1 MNKILKN
8 KILIIQIKI
17 QNMSQINNKNLNK
30 LSLIVLMSQNGK
42 EDKDLMEKKKFR
54 IKRIKQQKIKA
65 SNHTWESIIL

>member
-8 KILIIQIKI
+8 QTLIIQIKI

-54 IKRIKQQKIKA
+54 IKQIKQQKIKA

>member
-1 MNKILKN
+1 
-8 KILIIQIKI
+8 
-17 QNMSQINNKNLNK
+17 MSQINNKNLNK

>member
-1 MNKILKN
+1 MNKKLKN
-8 KILIIQIKI
+8 QTLIIQIKI

-42 EDKDLMEKKKFR
+42 EDKDLMAKKKSR

-65 SNHTWESIIL
+65 SNHTWVSIIL

>member
-1 MNKILKN
+1 
-8 KILIIQIKI
+8 
-17 QNMSQINNKNLNK
+17 MSQINNKNLNK

-54 IKRIKQQKIKA
+54 IKRIKHQKIKA

>member
-1 MNKILKN
+1 
-8 KILIIQIKI
+8 
-17 QNMSQINNKNLNK
+17 MSQINNKNLNK

-54 IKRIKQQKIKA
+54 IKQIKQQKIKA